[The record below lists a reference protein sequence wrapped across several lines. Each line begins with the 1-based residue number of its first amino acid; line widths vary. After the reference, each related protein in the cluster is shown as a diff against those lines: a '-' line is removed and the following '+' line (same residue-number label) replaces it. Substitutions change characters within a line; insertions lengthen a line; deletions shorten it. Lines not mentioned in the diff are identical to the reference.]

1 MNTVKKWL
9 FILTGA
15 VVAGSLFADKI
26 LVFYIDW
33 LWFQNLGFESVLL
46 TTVGSQM
53 GLGLLV
59 GLSFFA
65 VTYLFLRHTFNK
77 TSHLPVLL
85 SDQMKRE
92 LPFLDLMA
100 NNLKPLILL
109 GPLVIAAMTGLVMA
123 QKWDTFLIFF
133 NNVPFGRVDPIFERY
148 YSFYLFVLPFWAL
161 FKSIL
166 LEALIV
172 SAIGVG
178 LIFFFKR
185 FVYLSPSGVVILPEA
200 RRTLLLLIGYFFIL
214 LAVDFYF
221 QRFGL
226 LTGGNCVLKGIGFS
240 DDY

>member
-92 LPFLDLMA
+92 
-100 NNLKPLILL
+100 
-109 GPLVIAAMTGLVMA
+109 
-123 QKWDTFLIFF
+123 
-133 NNVPFGRVDPIFERY
+133 
-148 YSFYLFVLPFWAL
+148 SFRFW
-161 FKSIL
+161 I
-166 LEALIV
+166 
-172 SAIGVG
+172 
-178 LIFFFKR
+178 
-185 FVYLSPSGVVILPEA
+185 
-200 RRTLLLLIGYFFIL
+200 
-214 LAVDFYF
+214 
-221 QRFGL
+221 
-226 LTGGNCVLKGIGFS
+226 
-240 DDY
+240 